1 MQEMQ
6 NQILLLTAQLNNAK
20 GVLEVYVVDSTNNK
34 IKVSKGSLVKINA
47 GYYSDIFTNPLTTDA
62 GKISSFTYNVQL
74 YNAQASLVELA
85 SLIPGGLA
93 VKAPSTVSP
102 NTYPVGYDDNLR
114 YGDCPISIT
123 SLTLSDSSIE
133 DNTYFRQAPPFAS
146 SSAYSQYVYPRFKSV
161 GYDQDLYNGG
171 TTNSSSFTAIYDT
184 NYAYDGSISGTIN
197 FGISGTYPQ
206 NGTIMIPYDPT
217 ATPGI
222 VSGATA
228 SNIWIGTFS
237 GTTGGTPNGGGPIS
251 EFCIDINHPYLVSIG
266 ESYSFVNY
274 GDLAKPYAAN
284 TKVYPPFRHTQ
295 TFWGDTTL
303 DYYWAQQSYRVPSAF
318 ATGATA
324 SRDDRMYA
332 DKLGFT
338 SNDEYLIGKFSC
350 GAYLY
355 LGPTTSSSVQV
366 DGSTSLST
374 RALADGETNAINIP
388 LIFQFRAVDKAGFI
402 GGWRKSGTLSNIT
415 YTKKLGIDIQVK
427 NEDIFSFDV
436 QISGSYKND
445 TLVAPNF
452 DSGTTS

>member
-1 MQEMQ
+1 
-6 NQILLLTAQLNNAK
+6 
-20 GVLEVYVVDSTNNK
+20 
-34 IKVSKGSLVKINA
+34 
-47 GYYSDIFTNPLTTDA
+47 
-62 GKISSFTYNVQL
+62 
-74 YNAQASLVELA
+74 
-85 SLIPGGLA
+85 
-93 VKAPSTVSP
+93 
-102 NTYPVGYDDNLR
+102 
-114 YGDCPISIT
+114 
-123 SLTLSDSSIE
+123 
-133 DNTYFRQAPPFAS
+133 
-146 SSAYSQYVYPRFKSV
+146 
-161 GYDQDLYNGG
+161 
-171 TTNSSSFTAIYDT
+171 
-184 NYAYDGSISGTIN
+184 
-197 FGISGTYPQ
+197 
-206 NGTIMIPYDPT
+206 MIPYDPT

>member
-1 MQEMQ
+1 
-6 NQILLLTAQLNNAK
+6 
-20 GVLEVYVVDSTNNK
+20 
-34 IKVSKGSLVKINA
+34 
-47 GYYSDIFTNPLTTDA
+47 
-62 GKISSFTYNVQL
+62 
-74 YNAQASLVELA
+74 
-85 SLIPGGLA
+85 
-93 VKAPSTVSP
+93 
-102 NTYPVGYDDNLR
+102 
-114 YGDCPISIT
+114 
-123 SLTLSDSSIE
+123 
-133 DNTYFRQAPPFAS
+133 
-146 SSAYSQYVYPRFKSV
+146 
-161 GYDQDLYNGG
+161 
-171 TTNSSSFTAIYDT
+171 
-184 NYAYDGSISGTIN
+184 
-197 FGISGTYPQ
+197 
-206 NGTIMIPYDPT
+206 MIPYDPT

-237 GTTGGTPNGGGPIS
+237 GTTGGTPNGGGSIS
-251 EFCIDINHPYLVSIG
+251 EFCIDINHPYLVSTG
-266 ESYSFVNY
+266 DSYSFVNY
-274 GDLAKPYAAN
+274 ADLVKPYAAN

-303 DYYWAQQSYRVPSAF
+303 DYYWTQQSYRVPSAF

-338 SNDEYLIGKFSC
+338 SNDEYLIGRFSC

-355 LGPTTSSSVQV
+355 LGPASSSSVQV

-374 RALADGETNAINIP
+374 KSLADGETNAINIP

-452 DSGTTS
+452 DSGTI